1 MEKTQRSEEIK
12 RSPEETEGQ
21 LLKLVESIESGEAQ
35 EAVQKIVK
43 RGKEALPVEQINQLV
58 DDLGESFG
66 SIDLGGSTEVIAV
79 ATFAVFAKVSDM
91 APDFINGPVSPP
103 KLSLIWLQLLCFT

>member
-1 MEKTQRSEEIK
+1 MRSIFEHGL
-12 RSPEETEGQ
+12 SGM
-21 LLKLVESIESGEAQ
+21 KL
-35 EAVQKIVK
+35 
-43 RGKEALPVEQINQLV
+43 NC
-58 DDLGESFG
+58 DLGESFG